1 MSSSV
6 GRQEVMSRVREE
18 KSEQEARVVSLWVL
32 NKKGKD
38 AILVRKNVGED
49 GTSVDHDG
57 VVG

>member
-1 MSSSV
+1 
-6 GRQEVMSRVREE
+6 MSRVREE

-38 AILVRKNVGED
+38 AILVRKDVGED